1 MFHTQA
7 VPIELEPWRV
17 RAARA
22 WHGPGTGKARA
33 GLLSGTHGSQG
44 CSRVPA
50 CRSRLTSRHFV
61 ALRSAKQIWRGGSFY
76 KTEPIALPKP
86 KRGSIAATLRRKSQ
100 AVGRLARQGS
110 TEVRAP
116 PQEPSAQVPV
126 QVVPPESSW
135 HPDLLSSAI

>member
-1 MFHTQA
+1 MYHTQA

-22 WHGPGTGKARA
+22 WHGYGTG
-33 GLLSGTHGSQG
+33 GSLSGTHRSQG

-50 CRSRLTSRHFV
+50 CRSRLVSRHFV

-86 KRGSIAATLRRKSQ
+86 KRGSIAATLRRKSIQ

-116 PQEPSAQVPV
+116 PQEPSAQAPV